1 MPGYLLRQARLDAG
15 LTQRELGDRLGIT
28 QQAISCAERWE
39 SNPTIGLMRCW
50 IAACDQRLELTLR

>member
-1 MPGYLLRQARLDAG
+1 LDAG